1 MPGKIRRTIATL
13 DGPSDD
19 GLLPPDPDALLE
31 QRRIEVKEATAK
43 AAADPPPLTTEEEDE
58 VLDLINA
65 GRKERHIELFG
76 RRIHLRT
83 LTIEEE
89 LKVSEITKPYI
100 GSDGYPRA
108 YRTAVVA
115 AAIRTIDG
123 ELLFNPISTEE
134 FDRII
139 FEKFK
144 KLLDY
149 YPLAVDQIYSQY
161 QQMEAELF
169 KLVEKLGKSLG

>member
-1 MPGKIRRTIATL
+1 MASL

-19 GLLPPDPDALLE
+19 GLIPPDQDALLE
-31 QRRIEVKEATAK
+31 QRKVEVKEAAAK
-43 AAADPPPLTTEEEDE
+43 AADEEPVLTPEEEDE
-58 VLDLINA
+58 VVDLVNA
-65 GRKERHIELFG
+65 GRKERWPVLFG
-76 RRIHLRT
+76 RKIHLRT
-83 LTIEEE
+83 LTIDEE
-89 LKVSEITKPYI
+89 LKVSEITKPFI

-123 ELLFNPISTEE
+123 ELLFNPLSESE

-139 FEKFK
+139 AEKFK

-149 YPLAVDQIYSQY
+149 YPLGVDQIFAQY
-161 QQMEAELF
+161 REMELELLA
-169 KLVEKLGKSLG
+169 LVEKLGKSSG